1 MSDERILRL
10 YVDHQRKLVEY
21 ANGILRDPAR
31 AEDVVQESF
40 LRFRSA
46 AGARLLDEPVG
57 YLYRIVRNLAHDW
70 RRRGS
75 LERHFFKGGI
85 EGGAAEIADNKPS
98 PEQEAISRETLQR
111 MFDVL
116 DNLPERTRI
125 AVELHRFSDCTLEE
139 IAEHLEISVSMAHKL
154 VAEGVRQCLRAL

>member
-1 MSDERILRL
+1 MLRL
-10 YVDHQRKLVEY
+10 YVDHRRKLVEY
-21 ANGILRDPAR
+21 ANGILRDPGR

-46 AGARLLDEPVG
+46 TAARLLDEPVG
-57 YLYRIVRNLAHDW
+57 YLYRIVRNLAHDL

-75 LERHFFKGGI
+75 LERLFFNAGM
-85 EGGAAEIADNKPS
+85 EGGATDVADDKPS

-111 MFDVL
+111 ILDVL
-116 DNLPERTRI
+116 DGLPERTRI
-125 AVELHRFSDCTLEE
+125 AVELHRFGDCTLEE

-154 VAEGVRQCLRAL
+154 VAEGVRQCLRVL